1 MIRPPHIGRTLVRL
15 LAAVTCLV
23 VAAAALGF
31 GRPRDGSDVASAES
45 LPPSAASMPP
55 THPSGTAATAATAA
69 SAIAR
74 TPVPSSGSGAVAPST
89 SDGVVPGTV
98 NATSINLS
106 ADYVATVRL
115 NFGTRTFLVASTMTV
130 TNTSGIAIDRLEL
143 NTIAARLGQMT
154 LTVTRVDDVPVHATV
169 TD

>member
-74 TPVPSSGSGAVAPST
+74 TPGPSIGSGPLAPSAPHR
-89 SDGVVPGTV
+89 GRPGAV
-98 NATSINLS
+98 N
-106 ADYVATVRL
+106 
-115 NFGTRTFLVASTMTV
+115 ST
-130 TNTSGIAIDRLEL
+130 
-143 NTIAARLGQMT
+143 
-154 LTVTRVDDVPVHATV
+154 
-169 TD
+169 